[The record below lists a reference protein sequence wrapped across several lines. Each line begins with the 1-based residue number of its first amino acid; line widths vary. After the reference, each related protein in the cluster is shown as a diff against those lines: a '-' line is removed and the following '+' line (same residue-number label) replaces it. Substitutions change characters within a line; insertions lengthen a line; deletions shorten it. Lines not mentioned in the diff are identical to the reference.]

1 MATIYRKVSPSIFW
15 RLKLM
20 MPLHSSVT
28 RLISKLKLKRIIGKK
43 TLLYLNINKEKKL
56 KTQEV

>member
-1 MATIYRKVSPSIFW
+1 MATIYRKASPSIFW

-43 TLLYLNINKEKKL
+43 TLLYLNINKEKKS

>member
-1 MATIYRKVSPSIFW
+1 MATIYRKASPSIFW

>member
-1 MATIYRKVSPSIFW
+1 MATIYRKASPSIFW

-43 TLLYLNINKEKKL
+43 TLLFSNINKEKKL